1 MAYIVEAVYSP
12 DTFGTTVVATD
23 DVEELKYPETYD
35 EGVTAVGFGVG
46 WAWIKHEHAE
56 ETLDAEAWVE
66 R

>member
-46 WAWIKHEHAE
+46 
-56 ETLDAEAWVE
+56 
-66 R
+66 